1 MELKEFMETS
11 ILLGYYKSLLS
22 DKQKEYMLKHFEE
35 DYSLSEIA
43 KESNV
48 SRQAVYDN
56 IKRGIKIL
64 KDYEAHL
71 KMYQRDKQI
80 IGLLKELRKDF
91 SEKKLDEILE
101 TLES

>member
-11 ILLGYYKSLLS
+11 ILLGYYKNLLS

-43 KESNV
+43 KDSNV

-64 KDYEAHL
+64 KEYEVRL
-71 KMYQRDKQI
+71 GMYERDRHI
-80 IGLLKELRKDF
+80 ISLLKELKEDF
-91 SEKKLDEILE
+91 SENKLNEILE